1 MDLRRLWRHLYLV
14 LLLLKVKWEQKGRE
28 KKPEKKKKLGSEY
41 GNKGIWDKQ
50 TFFFREKKDI
60 LLEPKRDG
68 MAEKR

>member
-1 MDLRRLWRHLYLV
+1 MYLV

-28 KKPEKKKKLGSEY
+28 KKPEKKKKKLGSEY